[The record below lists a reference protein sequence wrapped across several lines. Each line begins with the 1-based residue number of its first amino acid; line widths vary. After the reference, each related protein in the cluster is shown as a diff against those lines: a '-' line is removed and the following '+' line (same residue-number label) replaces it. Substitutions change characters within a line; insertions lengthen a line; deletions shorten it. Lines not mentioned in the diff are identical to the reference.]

1 MPPRLDAA
9 VDIGLKGQAQ
19 MRAGR
24 LFGGIE
30 APMGRVAALHTLGKL
45 DFFAGGKQRNT
56 PDLLQIVL
64 HSIEYGRLNIRLH
77 LGTEAQVIRYVFD
90 EARDIV
96 VELVAARFL
105 ACQMCA
111 IHSPH

>member
-1 MPPRLDAA
+1 MLH
-9 VDIGLKGQAQ
+9 
-19 MRAGR
+19 
-24 LFGGIE
+24 GIE
-30 APMGRVAALHTLGKL
+30 YR
-45 DFFAGGKQRNT
+45 
-56 PDLLQIVL
+56 
-64 HSIEYGRLNIRLH
+64 RLNIGLH

-96 VELVAARFL
+96 VELIAARFL